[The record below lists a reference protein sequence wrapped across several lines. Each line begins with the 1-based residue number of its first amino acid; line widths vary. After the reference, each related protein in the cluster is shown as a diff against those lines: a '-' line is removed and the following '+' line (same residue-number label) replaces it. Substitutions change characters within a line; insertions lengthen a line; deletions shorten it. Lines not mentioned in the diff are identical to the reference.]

1 MSNKDEG
8 DFVPLKPLAEEAGH
22 VNRPFFL
29 SARRLRKWVLVLE
42 ARDIPYQVHQSSE
55 GWQILIPFG
64 FQERASQEI
73 TLYEK
78 ENRNWPPVLKP
89 MPLAD
94 NTLTTLSIL
103 GLLAIFHNLT
113 YLNLDSW
120 GLPVVDWLERGC
132 ADAGKIL
139 AGEWWRTVTALTLH
153 TDLLHLFSNI
163 AIGSIFVVMVC
174 KVLGSG
180 LGWSLILL
188 TGVVGNLWNA
198 WLQPPD
204 HLAVGASTALFGA
217 VGLLATFNLVHN
229 RTMLMKKWPLPL
241 AAALALLAMLGATGD
256 RVDVS
261 AHLWGFASG
270 VIFGAGAGFWIK
282 TKGRPGRLVN
292 ALLAAAAAAL
302 VFFAWRTAL
311 S

>member
-1 MSNKDEG
+1 MSDKDEG
-8 DFVPLKPLAEEAGH
+8 DLVLLRPLVEENHHFNGPL
-22 VNRPFFL
+22 FL
-29 SARRLRKWVLVLE
+29 SGRRFRKWVLVLA
-42 ARDIPYQVHQSSE
+42 ARNIPYQVHQSGR
-55 GWQILIPFG
+55 GWQILVPFELK
-64 FQERASQEI
+64 ERAIQEI

-78 ENRNWPPVLKP
+78 ENRNWPPVQKP
-89 MPLAD
+89 MPLTD
-94 NTLTTLSIL
+94 NTLITLSIL
-103 GLLAIFHNLT
+103 GLLAVFHNLT
-113 YLNLDSW
+113 RLSPGSW
-120 GLPVVDWLERGC
+120 GLPAVDWLQRGC
-132 ADAGKIL
+132 ADAGKIM
-139 AGEWWRTVTALTLH
+139 AGEWWRSVTALTLH

-174 KVLGSG
+174 RVLGSG

-188 TGVVGNLWNA
+188 TGVIGNFWNA

-204 HLAVGASTALFGA
+204 HLAIGASTALFGA

-229 RTMLMKKWPLPL
+229 RTILMKKWPLPL

-282 TKGRPGRLVN
+282 TKGRPGRPAN
-292 ALLAAAAAAL
+292 ALLAAAAASL
-302 VFFAWRTAL
+302 VFFAWRRAL
-311 S
+311 C

>member
-8 DFVPLKPLAEEAGH
+8 GLVPLRPLVEEADH
-22 VNRPFFL
+22 VNWPLFL
-29 SARRLRKWVLVLE
+29 SARRLKKWVLVLE
-42 ARDIPYQVHQSSE
+42 ARDIPYQVHRSGR

-64 FQERASQEI
+64 FIERAIQEI

-78 ENRNWPPVLKP
+78 ENRNWPPVQNP
-89 MPLAD
+89 MPLKD
-94 NTLTTLSIL
+94 NTLITLSIL

-113 YLNLDSW
+113 HLNPGAW
-120 GLPVVDWLERGC
+120 GLPAVDWLGRGC

-139 AGEWWRTVTALTLH
+139 AGEWWRTVTSLTLH
-153 TDLLHLFSNI
+153 TDLLHVLSNI
-163 AIGSIFVVMVC
+163 AIGGIFVVMVC

-180 LGWSLILL
+180 LGWSLILF
-188 TGVVGNLWNA
+188 TGVIGNFCNA
-198 WLQPPD
+198 WLQPPE

-229 RTMLMKKWPLPL
+229 RTLLMKKWPLPL

-261 AHLWGFASG
+261 AHLWGFVFG
-270 VIFGAGAGFWIK
+270 LIFGAGAGFWIK
-282 TKGRPGRLVN
+282 TRGRPGRLVN
-292 ALLAAAAAAL
+292 AFLAAAVASL
-302 VFFAWRTAL
+302 VFFAWQTAL
-311 S
+311 R

>member
-1 MSNKDEG
+1 MSNREEG
-8 DFVPLKPLAEEAGH
+8 DLVPLKPPVEDADQ
-22 VNRPFFL
+22 VNWPLFL
-29 SARRLRKWVLVLE
+29 TARCLRRWVLVLA
-42 ARDIPYQVHQSSE
+42 ARNIPYQVHQSSG
-55 GWQILIPFG
+55 GWQIFVPSEL
-64 FQERASQEI
+64 QERAIREI
-73 TLYEK
+73 TLYER
-78 ENRNWPPVLKP
+78 ENRNWPPEQKP
-89 MPLAD
+89 VPLTD
-94 NTLTTLSIL
+94 NTLITLSIL

-113 YLNLDSW
+113 LLNLESW
-120 GLPVVDWLERGC
+120 GLPAVDWLERGC
-132 ADAGKIL
+132 ADAGKIM
-139 AGEWWRTVTALTLH
+139 AGEWWRSVTALTLH

-163 AIGSIFVVMVC
+163 AIGSIFVVMLC
-174 KVLGSG
+174 RVLGSG

-188 TGVVGNLWNA
+188 TGVIGNFWNA

-229 RTMLMKKWPLPL
+229 RTILMKKWPLPL

-282 TKGRPGRLVN
+282 TKGRPGRLFN
-292 ALLAAAAAAL
+292 ALLAAAAAWL
-302 VFFAWRTAL
+302 VFFAWRRAL
-311 S
+311 C